1 MLKLKL
7 YLLTA
12 LSVLAAL
19 LGAFQYGRRTAEQA
33 EQLKQEQRTNNALKK
48 VNNVKTK
55 VNTMSDDD
63 VRRRLRNKWSRD

>member
-1 MLKLKL
+1 MIKL
-7 YLLTA
+7 YFFTA

-19 LGAFQYGRRTAEQA
+19 LGAYQYGRRAGEHV
-33 EQLKQEQRTNNALKK
+33 EQLKQEQRTNKALKA

-55 VNTMSDDD
+55 VNAMSDDD